1 MGTPSPVLS
10 WERIR
15 DPKGWPEMALLI
27 VLIILV
33 VIVGGGAGLFIAP
46 YNSFVKL
53 RNTIQESWRQ
63 VDVEL
68 NRRYELI
75 PNLVET
81 VRAAAA
87 HERNTLE
94 EVTRL
99 RNQAVA
105 LAAGASGQTPDAQRA
120 QVESQLSG
128 AVHNL
133 VAQVEAYP
141 QLRINENFLEL
152 SRQLSDTED
161 RIAAGRRYYNANVK
175 NYNTKIESFP
185 STMVAGM
192 FHFEKASYFQV
203 DDPAVRTAPT
213 VNFGEI
219 GQRPETQASVEGRGQ
234 GQIGQGYA
242 APAPGYDA
250 GRPQAR
256 QDPRQAPAPDRQP
269 WGGEPTDKG

>member
-1 MGTPSPVLS
+1 
-10 WERIR
+10 
-15 DPKGWPEMALLI
+15 MALLI
-27 VLIILV
+27 ILIILV
-33 VIVGGGAGLFIAP
+33 VVIGGGVGLFIAP

-105 LAAGASGQTPDAQRA
+105 MATNSQGATPDPQRA
-120 QVESQLSG
+120 QIESQLSG

-141 QLRINENFLEL
+141 ELRTNANFLEL
-152 SRQLSDTED
+152 QRELSDTED
-161 RIAAGRRYYNANVK
+161 RIANGRRYYNANVK
-175 NYNTKIESFP
+175 AYNTKTESFP
-185 STMVAGM
+185 SNLVAGM

-203 DDPAVRTAPT
+203 DDPAVRQAPG

-219 GQRPETQASVEGRGQ
+219 SQRPEAQQNLGQ
-234 GQIGQGYA
+234 TAAPQIGQGNPTQAPGYA
-242 APAPGYDA
+242 AP
-250 GRPQAR
+250 Q
-256 QDPRQAPAPDRQP
+256 QDPGQLPDPQPVQQPDPSQQAAPSQQP
-269 WGGEPTDKG
+269 WGNQGDRNAQ

>member
-1 MGTPSPVLS
+1 MSL
-10 WERIR
+10 
-15 DPKGWPEMALLI
+15 ALILI
-27 VLIILV
+27 LIILV
-33 VIVGGGAGLFIAP
+33 VVIGGGVGLFIAP
-46 YNSFVKL
+46 YNSFVRL

-105 LAAGASGQTPDAQRA
+105 MATGARGDAPDPQRS
-120 QVESQLSG
+120 QIESQLTG

-141 QLRINENFLEL
+141 ELRSNANFLEL
-152 SRQLSDTED
+152 QRELAATED

-175 NYNTKIESFP
+175 TYNTKTESFP
-185 STMVAGM
+185 SNLVAGM

-203 DDPAVRTAPT
+203 EDPAVRSAPG

-219 GQRPETQASVEGRGQ
+219 SQRPETQQNIGQAGAPQLGQ
-234 GQIGQGYA
+234 GSQAQAPGYA
-242 APAPGYDA
+242 APQQSPDQLPD
-250 GRPQAR
+250 PQAAQR
-256 QDPRQAPAPDRQP
+256 PNPAQQADPSQQP
-269 WGGEPTDKG
+269 WGNQGNQTSQ

>member
-1 MGTPSPVLS
+1 
-10 WERIR
+10 
-15 DPKGWPEMALLI
+15 MALLI
-27 VLIILV
+27 ILIILV
-33 VIVGGGAGLFIAP
+33 VVIGGGVGLFIAP

-81 VRAAAA
+81 VRAGAA

-105 LAAGASGQTPDAQRA
+105 MATNSQGNTPDPQRS
-120 QVESQLSG
+120 QIESQLSG

-141 QLRINENFLEL
+141 ELRSNTNFLEL
-152 SRQLSDTED
+152 QRELSDTED
-161 RIAAGRRYYNANVK
+161 CIAAGRRYYNANVK
-175 NYNTKIESFP
+175 TYNTKVESFP
-185 STMVAGM
+185 SNLVAGM

-203 DDPAVRTAPT
+203 DDPAVRSAPG

-219 GQRPETQASVEGRGQ
+219 SQRPEAQQNQGQAP
-234 GQIGQGYA
+234 QIGQGNLAQAPGYA
-242 APAPGYDA
+242 APQASGQLPD
-250 GRPQAR
+250 PQAAR
-256 QDPRQAPAPDRQP
+256 QPDPSQQP
-269 WGGEPTDKG
+269 WGTQGNPGDQGNQNSQ